1 MDSNEALSHTASPQA
16 LAAWAH
22 AGQVRLTATGEQSYI
37 EHPRRVVGL
46 LRAGGVEDADV
57 LAAGWLHDVVED
69 QAVRVAGLAM
79 NGFVDKSENP
89 LVSRQAAAGVIE
101 ESFGPRVAAVVV
113 EVSNPLD
120 PAVGYL
126 DHLRRLVAEG
136 SPAAL
141 SVKICDHLDNTADL
155 DPAPGDLR
163 SAARLAGW
171 RAKYAAVRPLLR
183 GARSLLDP
191 RWQAEALAAKL

>member
-1 MDSNEALSHTASPQA
+1 MDSNEATSHSCRPQD

-22 AGQVRLTATGEQSYI
+22 TGQVRLTATGEQSYI
-37 EHPRRVVGL
+37 EHPRRVVEL
-46 LRAGGVEDADV
+46 LRAGGVDDAEV

-69 QAVRVAGLAM
+69 RAVKVAGLATS
-79 NGFVDKSENP
+79 GFVDKSGNA
-89 LVSRQAAAGVIE
+89 LVARRAAADVIE
-101 ESFGPRVAAVVV
+101 ESFGPRVAAVVL

-120 PAVGYL
+120 PDVGYL
-126 DHLRRLVAEG
+126 DHLRRLVAQG

-141 SVKICDHLDNTADL
+141 AVKICDHLDNTADL

-191 RWQAEALAAKL
+191 QWQAEALAAEL